1 MHVYCVLAVIMLIV
15 GGIGGGC
22 RVADAASSVSHAE
35 DSVVSYT
42 DDAQGFA
49 ISHPRDGMFFVH
61 Y

>member
-1 MHVYCVLAVIMLIV
+1 MLIV